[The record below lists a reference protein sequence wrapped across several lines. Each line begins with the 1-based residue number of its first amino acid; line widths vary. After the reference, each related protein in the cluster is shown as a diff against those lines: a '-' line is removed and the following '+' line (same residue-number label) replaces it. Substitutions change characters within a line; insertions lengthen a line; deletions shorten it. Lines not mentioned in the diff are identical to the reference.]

1 MVNEKTGEVINVKF
15 RDAWNNPPQDIGEI
29 NELPSDTQPGLV
41 QSIDELVKQCVRGGF
56 VPISDN
62 EFDAGSSEEFTE
74 LPEEFDDLLDLE
86 LVDYSAIV
94 EAGLAEYQK
103 LVSEGK
109 INRDGTPVK
118 EKVKKASDG
127 SEKGFNVNESDAR
140 SGDSS
145 DDGSPF
151 QEYD

>member
-62 EFDAGSSEEFTE
+62 EFDAGSSEEFSE
-74 LPEEFDDLLDLE
+74 LPEEFDDLLDLD

-94 EAGLAEYQK
+94 EAGIAEYHK
-103 LVSEGK
+103 LISEGR
-109 INRDGTPVK
+109 INKDGTRVYDTK
-118 EKVKKASDG
+118 GTSSGSSKKPS
-127 SEKGFNVNESDAR
+127 NEDVEMAT
-140 SGDSS
+140 DSS
-145 DDGSPF
+145 HPEDL
-151 QEYD
+151 EEE

>member
-1 MVNEKTGEVINVKF
+1 MVNKETGEIVNIKF

-56 VPISDN
+56 APIPEN
-62 EFDAGSSEEFTE
+62 AYDAESEDFAE

-94 EAGLAEYQK
+94 DAGLAEYRK
-103 LVSEGK
+103 LVAEGK
-109 INRDGTPVK
+109 LNKDGTPVHQEAK
-118 EKVKKASDG
+118 TSPSVSKKASSDDDEAGPNKPG
-127 SEKGFNVNESDAR
+127 SETSE
-140 SGDSS
+140 
-145 DDGSPF
+145 
-151 QEYD
+151 E

>member
-62 EFDAGSSEEFTE
+62 EFDAGSSEDFSE

-94 EAGLAEYQK
+94 EAGVAEYQK
-103 LVSEGK
+103 LVAEGK
-109 INRDGTPVK
+109 INKDGTPVK
-118 EKVKKASDG
+118 TKSKDVSSGQKNRSSVDEKDDST
-127 SEKGFNVNESDAR
+127 N
-140 SGDSS
+140 SS
-145 DDGSPF
+145 DEFP
-151 QEYD
+151 E

>member
-1 MVNEKTGEVINVKF
+1 MVNKETGEVINVIF

-56 VPISDN
+56 TPISEN
-62 EFDAGSSEEFTE
+62 AYDAESEDFAE

-94 EAGLAEYQK
+94 DAGLAEYRK
-103 LVSEGK
+103 LVAEGK
-109 INRDGTPVK
+109 LNKDGTPVHQK
-118 EKVKKASDG
+118 EKTSPSVSKKASSDDDEAGPNKSG
-127 SEKGFNVNESDAR
+127 SETPE
-140 SGDSS
+140 
-145 DDGSPF
+145 
-151 QEYD
+151 E